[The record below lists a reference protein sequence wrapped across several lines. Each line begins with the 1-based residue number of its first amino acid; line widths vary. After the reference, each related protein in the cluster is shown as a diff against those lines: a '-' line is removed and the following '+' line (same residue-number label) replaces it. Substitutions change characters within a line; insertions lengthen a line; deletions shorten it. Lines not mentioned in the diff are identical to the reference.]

1 MDRVKLVVF
10 DLDGTLV
17 DTMGSFANFAA
28 TLMERHYGMLHETG
42 YSQYMKTSGLPF
54 RQQLEVLF
62 PRNRKNEYVANQF
75 EAWKV
80 ENLDDASFRP
90 EVEDIF
96 DGLRDLGL
104 KIAISSNNLQ
114 QNVDHVSQQ
123 FPSQI
128 DTALGFRDDR
138 FHKGEP
144 HFQWLEAHHDVD
156 RTRMVFVGDSLN
168 DCRIALNCEV
178 PFLAFPT
185 TFSIEQF
192 LSVDP
197 SVEHVD
203 PITGIIDW
211 IEAYQDR
218 IQPMELPMVDAG
230 YNPWVRRNNSA

>member
-1 MDRVKLVVF
+1 MDKVKLVVF

-17 DTMGSFANFAA
+17 DTMGTFANHAA
-28 TLMERHYGMLHETG
+28 TLMEQHYGLLRETG
-42 YSQYMKTSGLPF
+42 YSQYIKTSGLPF

-62 PRNRKNEYVANQF
+62 PRNHKNAYVAHQF
-75 EAWKV
+75 EEWKV

-104 KIAISSNNLQ
+104 QIAISSNNLQ

-128 DTALGFRDDR
+128 DTVLGFRDDK

-144 HFQWLEAHHDVD
+144 HFQWLETHHNVD
-156 RTRMVFVGDSLN
+156 RSEMIFVGDSLN
-168 DCRIALNCEV
+168 DCRIALDCEV
-178 PFLAFPT
+178 PFLALPT

-192 LSVDP
+192 LGVAPNVD
-197 SVEHVD
+197 HVY
-203 PITGIIDW
+203 PITGIVAW
-211 IEAYQDR
+211 IEESQGQIR
-218 IQPMELPMVDAG
+218 TTELPMVDSSFS
-230 YNPWVRRNNSA
+230 PWIGRNTSA